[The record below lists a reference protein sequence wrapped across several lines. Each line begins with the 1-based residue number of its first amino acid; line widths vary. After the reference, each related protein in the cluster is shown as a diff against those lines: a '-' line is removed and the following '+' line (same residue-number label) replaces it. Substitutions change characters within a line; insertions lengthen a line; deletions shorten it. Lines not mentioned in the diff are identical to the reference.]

1 MNYAPTV
8 IDFHAHILPNIDHGC
23 RSLEECKKQLELIR
37 SNKTDTVVATPH
49 FYPHV
54 HRIDD
59 FKKSLKESINSIKLA
74 NFENTPQ
81 IFVGA
86 EVLLC
91 ENLSEMD
98 GLSELCINGTKAIL
112 LELPMSSLKEGHF
125 DTVEKMLANGFTV
138 ILAHVDRYL
147 KICPY
152 DLDTLR
158 DMGVLMQV
166 NASALSPFSVHGRL
180 KRYVEE
186 RRVCAL
192 GSDLHGAN
200 PSDYK
205 KFAKAPYVLKNHY
218 IDIMNSSQKLLE
230 NAIMI

>member
-1 MNYAPTV
+1 MNNATTV
-8 IDFHAHILPNIDHGC
+8 IDFHTHILPNIDHGC
-23 RSLEECKKQLELIR
+23 RSLEECKKQLEIIR
-37 SNKTDTVVATPH
+37 SGKTDVVVATPH

-59 FKKSLKESINSIKLA
+59 FKKALAQSIDSIKSAGFASVPRIL
-74 NFENTPQ
+74 
-81 IFVGA
+81 VGA

-125 DTVEKMLANGFTV
+125 DAVEEMLANEFTV

-147 KICPY
+147 RICPR
-152 DLDTLR
+152 DLDALR

-166 NASALSPFSVHGRL
+166 NASALTPLSIHGRL
-180 KRYVEE
+180 KRYINDGA
-186 RRVCAL
+186 VCAL

-200 PSDYK
+200 PTDYK
-205 KFAKAPYVLKNHY
+205 RFERAPLVLKKHY
-218 IDIMNSSQKLLE
+218 TNVMQASEKILE
-230 NAIMI
+230 NAISI

>member
-81 IFVGA
+81 VFVGA

-98 GLSELCINGTKAIL
+98 GLSELCINGTKTIL
-112 LELPMSSLKEGHF
+112 LELPMSSLREGHF

-158 DMGVLMQV
+158 DIGVLMQV
-166 NASALSPFSVHGRL
+166 NASALTPFSLYGRL
-180 KRYVEE
+180 KRYITEGS
-186 RRVCAL
+186 VCAL
-192 GSDLHGAN
+192 GSDLHGTN
-200 PSDYK
+200 PLDYK
-205 KFAKAPYVLKNHY
+205 RFSKAPSVLKNHY
-218 IDIMNSSQKLLE
+218 LDIMNKSQKILE
-230 NAIMI
+230 NAISI

>member
-98 GLSELCINGTKAIL
+98 GLSELCINGTKTIL
-112 LELPMSSLKEGHF
+112 LELPMSSLREGHF

-158 DMGVLMQV
+158 DIGVLMQV
-166 NASALSPFSVHGRL
+166 NASALSPFSLHGRL

-186 RRVCAL
+186 GSVCAL

-200 PSDYK
+200 PGDYK
-205 KFAKAPYVLKNHY
+205 KFAQAPYILKNHY
-218 IDIMNSSQKLLE
+218 IDIMNRSQKLLE